1 MTMVTQTNPNVIY
14 YKGYKYNS
22 VQHLNEI
29 GKMHGV
35 KRVALFCTMTAI
47 LPTILIIT
55 PLYLRHSVFADVNF
69 YVAESDVLSIE
80 DGISSVFCNSH
91 TLRMNTTFNAFQLNN
106 KPAISTKRKHI
117 RLKKS
122 MSLPDDTLE
131 YWGFYLLKGATVTL
145 KVCSRY
151 EGSSILVVRGE
162 RNLRTCGLLEHNLK
176 KFGAQMDVDYQKV
189 KVTFET
195 RAQEIHDHDIP
206 GETRNSSVK
215 DTNTAAE
222 DDSDDGNGDLITDL
236 HKIRNANSRESTN
249 SNNTKKLHSH
259 LHRNRTNHSRRHA
272 RKKLFEKQEELYKI
286 QESLNSNE
294 EIDIHITRTKR
305 ETGQRLDG
313 RIEHGGTALNYTPN
327 ASDETSISSFENELL
342 TCYNGLILLQQE
354 FPPSHLCEDVHYLE
368 RSEHMEAVHEVASDG
383 YYYYIFYSDND
394 FVSNDIHA
402 IFDIH
407 KPTYQYNNI
416 SDNVKCL
423 NTTKC
428 TFNIPFWSDRT
439 VIVEVPTR
447 DGIEHEED
455 DITLLVS
462 TCHPRMSIYMVFPIS
477 VMFLILG
484 CAFL

>member
-1 MTMVTQTNPNVIY
+1 
-14 YKGYKYNS
+14 
-22 VQHLNEI
+22 
-29 GKMHGV
+29 MHGV
-35 KRVALFCTMTAI
+35 KRVVLFCTMTAI

-55 PLYLRHSVFADVNF
+55 PLYLRHSIFADVSF
-69 YVAESDVLSIE
+69 YVTESDVMAIE

-91 TLRMNTTFNAFQLNN
+91 TLRMNVTFNAFQLTK
-106 KPAISTKRKHI
+106 KPTISSKRKHI

-131 YWGFYLLKGATVTL
+131 YWGFYLLEGASVAL

-176 KFGAQMDVDYQKV
+176 KFGAQMDVDYRKV

-195 RAQEIHDHDIP
+195 RAQEIHDSLGVIEEGHQSNHDDP
-206 GETRNSSVK
+206 
-215 DTNTAAE
+215 NTAAE
-222 DDSDDGNGDLITDL
+222 DESELPNDDLIKDL
-236 HKIRNANSRESTN
+236 DRLKGVISEENPTNKSQSANHT
-249 SNNTKKLHSH
+249 
-259 LHRNRTNHSRRHA
+259 RRHA
-272 RKKLFEKQEELYKI
+272 RKKFLQKQEELYKL

-294 EIDIHITRTKR
+294 KIDMHISRLKR
-305 ETGQRLDG
+305 DMGQLLDG
-313 RIEHGGTALNYTPN
+313 RIEHGGTALNYT
-327 ASDETSISSFENELL
+327 AGTSGESSISSFENELL
-342 TCYNGLILLQQE
+342 TCYDGSILLQQE
-354 FPPSHLCEDVHYLE
+354 FPPSHLCANVHYLD
-368 RSEHMEAVHEVASDG
+368 RSEHMEAIHDVGSDG

-402 IFDIH
+402 IFDIY
-407 KPTYQYNNI
+407 KPSYKYNNI

-423 NTTKC
+423 NATEC
-428 TFNIPFWSDRT
+428 TFSIPFWSDQS

-447 DGIEHEED
+447 DGIEHEDD
-455 DITLLVS
+455 DITLLIS
-462 TCHPRMSIYMVFPIS
+462 TCHPRMSVYMVFPIS

>member
-1 MTMVTQTNPNVIY
+1 
-14 YKGYKYNS
+14 
-22 VQHLNEI
+22 
-29 GKMHGV
+29 MHGV
-35 KRVALFCTMTAI
+35 KRVALFCTMTAV

-55 PLYLRHSVFADVNF
+55 PLYLRHSVFADVHF
-69 YVAESDVLSIE
+69 YVAESDVVAIE
-80 DGISSVFCNSH
+80 DGMSTIFCNSH
-91 TLRMNTTFNAFQLNN
+91 TLRMNSSFNAFQLSK

-131 YWGFYLLKGATVTL
+131 YWGFYLLNGASVIL

-176 KFGAQMDVDYQKV
+176 KFGPQMDVDHLKV

-195 RAQEIHDHDIP
+195 KAQEIHDSMGDIK
-206 GETRNSSVK
+206 NSNTNIT
-215 DTNTAAE
+215 DYNTAVE
-222 DDSDDGNGDLITDL
+222 DNSEVKNDDLIRDL
-236 HKIRNANSRESTN
+236 YKLR
-249 SNNTKKLHSH
+249 NNTSPDYIKLNSTKETH
-259 LHRNRTNHSRRHA
+259 LPLNGPRANHTRRHA
-272 RKKLFEKQEELYKI
+272 RKKFLENQEKLYKL

-294 EIDIHITRTKR
+294 EIDIHINRTKR
-305 ETGQRLDG
+305 QTGLILDG
-313 RIEHGGTALNYTPN
+313 GIEHGGTALNYTPHM
-327 ASDETSISSFENELL
+327 SGESSISSFENSLL
-342 TCYNGLILLQQE
+342 TCYDGLILLQQE
-354 FPPSHLCEDVHYLE
+354 FAPSHLCDNVHYLE
-368 RSEHMEAVHEVASDG
+368 KCEHMEAVHEVASDG

-394 FVSNDIHA
+394 FVRNDIHA
-402 IFDIH
+402 IFDIY
-407 KPTYQYNNI
+407 KPSFQFNNI
-416 SDNVKCL
+416 SENVKCL
-423 NTTKC
+423 NATEC
-428 TFNIPFWSDRT
+428 TFDVPFWSDQS

-462 TCHPRMSIYMVFPIS
+462 TCHPRMSVYMIFPIA

>member
-1 MTMVTQTNPNVIY
+1 MR
-14 YKGYKYNS
+14 
-22 VQHLNEI
+22 
-29 GKMHGV
+29 GV

-69 YVAESDVLSIE
+69 YVAESDVLAIE

-91 TLRMNTTFNAFQLNN
+91 TLRMNSSFNAFQLND
-106 KPAISTKRKHI
+106 KPTISTKRKHI

-151 EGSSILVVRGE
+151 QGSSILVVRGE

-195 RAQEIHDHDIP
+195 RAQEIYDHDILDP
-206 GETRNSSVK
+206 NPK

-222 DDSDDGNGDLITDL
+222 DESDGENYDFINDF
-236 HKIRNANSRESTN
+236 HKISHGNSQEGTN
-249 SNNTKKLHSH
+249 FNSTKKSGSH
-259 LHRNRTNHSRRHA
+259 LHKNISSHNRRHA
-272 RKKLFEKQEELYKI
+272 RKGFLKKQEELYKL

-294 EIDIHITRTKR
+294 EIDMHVTRNKR

-327 ASDETSISSFENELL
+327 ASDENDISSFENELL
-342 TCYNGLILLQQE
+342 TCYDGLILLQQE
-354 FPPSHLCEDVHYLE
+354 FPPSHLCGDIHYLE

-394 FVSNDIHA
+394 FVSNDMHA
-402 IFDIH
+402 IFDIQ
-407 KPTYQYNNI
+407 KPTYQYNNV
-416 SDNVKCL
+416 SHTVKCF
-423 NTTKC
+423 NTTEC
-428 TFNIPFWSDRT
+428 TFNIPFWSEQS

-462 TCHPRMSIYMVFPIS
+462 TCHPRMSIYMIFPIS